1 MVSFGGF
8 FGSFGLSWIFFS
20 SCWGSL
26 WLDVNH
32 SWFFLR
38 WMWITVDCFFC
49 HCGPSWVVVSNFR
62 LFWVVVDY
70 FLGNRRLLLNFLGRC
85 GLSWIVF
92 YYFGVAVSH
101 WTFLDHC
108 ESLWIVLDDYRFLS
122 GLLRFVMDHCL
133 LLWILVST
141 KLSAE

>member
-20 SCWGSL
+20 SYWGSL

-62 LFWVVVDY
+62 LLWVVVDY

-92 YYFGVAVSH
+92 IILGSLWATGLFWIIVSH
-101 WTFLDHC
+101 YGLFWMIIDFFLDC
-108 ESLWIVLDDYRFLS
+108 CGLSWIIACCCGF
-122 GLLRFVMDHCL
+122 
-133 LLWILVST
+133 
-141 KLSAE
+141 